1 MAVFFMALTDKEK
14 MLGFA
19 LRAHGV
25 RKEALIEIM
34 MLLTLEDEQDD
45 MAWFLG
51 ENPKVDE
58 ALILRVA
65 LQLDKESREKGLK
78 Q

>member
-1 MAVFFMALTDKEK
+1 MALTEKEK

-19 LRAHGV
+19 LYARGV
-25 RKEALIEIM
+25 RRDVVVEIL
-34 MLLTLEDEQDD
+34 MLLTLEDELDD

-51 ENPKVDE
+51 ENPKADD
-58 ALILRVA
+58 AMLLKVA

-78 Q
+78 

>member
-1 MAVFFMALTDKEK
+1 MASTDKEK

-51 ENPKVDE
+51 ENPKADE
-58 ALILRVA
+58 TLILRVA

>member
-1 MAVFFMALTDKEK
+1 
-14 MLGFA
+14 
-19 LRAHGV
+19 
-25 RKEALIEIM
+25 
-34 MLLTLEDEQDD
+34 
-45 MAWFLG
+45 MAWFHG
-51 ENPKVDE
+51 ENPKADE